1 MTAKKQTET
10 EVKITSIKKKGTYK
24 KVREDIKKRL
34 ASRCN
39 PGGCYEDLIED
50 YMTMWLTKELLSAD
64 IRERGVSVEYDNG
77 GGQKGRKKNE
87 SIDLMVKVNS
97 QMLKL
102 LADLGLTPSGDT
114 DGDGDD
120 EL

>member
-1 MTAKKQTET
+1 MAVRKSTET
-10 EVKITSIKKKGTYK
+10 EGKITSIKKKGKYK
-24 KVREDIKKRL
+24 KVKEDIQKRL
-34 ASRCN
+34 TSRCN

-50 YMTMWLTKELLSAD
+50 YMTLWLTKELLSAD

-77 GGQKGRKKNE
+77 GGQRGRKKNE

-102 LADLGLTPSGDT
+102 LAELGLTPAGET

>member
-1 MTAKKQTET
+1 METRRRTET
-10 EVKITSIKKKGTYK
+10 EKKITSIKKKGKYK
-24 KVREDIKKRL
+24 KVREDLKKRL

-39 PGGCYEDLIED
+39 PDGCYDDLIED
-50 YMTMWLTKELLSAD
+50 YMTLWITKELLSAD
-64 IRERGVSVEYDNG
+64 IRERGVTVEYNNG
-77 GGQKGRKKNE
+77 GGQKGWKKNE

-102 LADLGLTPSGDT
+102 LSDLGITPSGDM
-114 DGDGDD
+114 DGDGED